1 MSSKKIRIGLI
12 GAGNICQNA
21 HIPAYLKQSDVELVA
36 VCDLNEQRAKEVAA
50 KYNIKHVAR
59 TIEDLVALDDV
70 DAVSIC
76 VWNNAHARA
85 ALAAVKAG
93 KHVLCEKPMAT
104 TVAEAQAMHDASK
117 AGGKVF
123 MLGFVN
129 RFRSDSLLI
138 KEMADA
144 GKFGDIYFARAG
156 WLRRRGTPLGWFT
169 DVSKSGGGPVID
181 IGVHVIDLTWHFMG
195 KPEPVSVNATTH
207 YPLGDYH
214 TKGVGRWK
222 ALDTDNLVF
231 NTEDS
236 AAGSI
241 RFANGASMNF
251 EVSWAVN
258 MKETGIYSYIFG
270 KDAGASLDPLEVYG
284 EEADYLVDLKPTI
297 DRGDPFAREIRHF
310 LDCIQEGKE
319 PSITAKDG
327 LNVQKMLNGIYD
339 SAKAGKEIW
348 L

>member
-270 KDAGASLDPLEVYG
+270 KYAGASLDPLEVYG

-310 LDCIQEGKE
+310 LDCIQESKE

>member
-1 MSSKKIRIGLI
+1 MEDGKIRIGLI
-12 GAGNICQNA
+12 GAGNIAQNA
-21 HIPAYLKQSDVELVA
+21 HIPAYLKQKDVELVA
-36 VCDLNEQRAKEVAA
+36 VCDLNENRAKEVAA
-50 KYNIKHVAR
+50 KYQIKHVPK

-76 VWNNAHARA
+76 TWNNAHARA

-93 KHVLCEKPMAT
+93 KHVLCEKPMAM
-104 TVAEAQAMHDASK
+104 TVAEAQAMRDAAK
-117 AGGKVF
+117 GTGKVF

-129 RFRSDSLLI
+129 RFRDDSLLI
-138 KEMADA
+138 KTMADA

-195 KPEPVSVNATTH
+195 KPEPVSVSATTH
-207 YPLGDYH
+207 YPLGDYK
-214 TKGVGRWK
+214 TKGIGRWE
-222 ALDTDNLVF
+222 AFDTDNLIF

-236 AAGSI
+236 AAGTI

-258 MKETGIYSYIFG
+258 MKETGIYSYLFG
-270 KDAGASLDPLEVYG
+270 KKAGASLDPLAFYG
-284 EEADYLVDLKPTI
+284 EEENYLVDSTPTI
-297 DRGDPFAREIRHF
+297 GRGDAFAREIRHF
-310 LDCIQEGKE
+310 LDCIIEGKE
-319 PSITAKDG
+319 PSITADDG
-327 LNVQKMLNGIYD
+327 VNVQKMLNGIYD
-339 SAKAGKEIW
+339 SAKAGKEI
-348 L
+348 LL

>member
-1 MSSKKIRIGLI
+1 MSNRKIRIGLI

-21 HIPAYLKQSDVELVA
+21 HIPAYLKQDDIELVA
-36 VCDLNEQRAKEVAA
+36 VTDLKESRAQEVAD
-50 KYNIKHVAR
+50 KYAIKHVASS
-59 TIEDLVALDDV
+59 IEDLVSLDDV

-76 VWNNAHARA
+76 TWNNAHARA

-104 TVAEAQAMHDASK
+104 SVAEAQAMYDAARGSDK
-117 AGGKVF
+117 TF

-129 RFRSDSLLI
+129 RFRSDSLVI
-138 KEMADA
+138 KDMADA

-195 KPEPVSVNATTH
+195 KPTPISVNATTH
-207 YPLGDYH
+207 YPLGDYK

-236 AAGSI
+236 AAGTI
-241 RFANGASMNF
+241 RFDNGASMNF

-258 MKETGIYSYIFG
+258 MKDTGIYSYVFG
-270 KDAGASLDPLEVYG
+270 KDAGASLDPLEIYG
-284 EEADYLVDLKPTI
+284 EEANYLVDMKPTT
-297 DRGDPFAREIRHF
+297 DKGDPFAREIRHF
-310 LDCIQEGKE
+310 LDCVQTGAT
-319 PSITAKDG
+319 PSIPAIDG
-327 LNVQKMLNGIYD
+327 LSVQKMLNGIYD
-339 SAKAGKEIW
+339 SAKAGKEV
-348 L
+348 LL

>member
-1 MSSKKIRIGLI
+1 MSNGKIRIGLI

-36 VCDLNEQRAKEVAA
+36 VCDLNEERAKEVAA
-50 KYNIKHVAR
+50 KYNIRHVTK
-59 TIEDLVALDDV
+59 TIEDLVALEDV

-207 YPLGDYH
+207 YPLGDYK
-214 TKGVGRWK
+214 TKGVGRWM
-222 ALDTDNLVF
+222 ALDTDNPIF

-236 AAGSI
+236 AAGTI

-270 KDAGASLDPLEVYG
+270 KDAGASLDPLEIYG
-284 EEADYLVDLKPTI
+284 EEANYLVDLKPTV

-310 LDCIQEGKE
+310 LDCIKEGKE
-319 PSITAKDG
+319 PSITTKDG
-327 LNVQKMLNGIYD
+327 LHVQKMLNGIYD
-339 SAKAGKEIW
+339 SARAGREIW

>member
-36 VCDLNEQRAKEVAA
+36 VCDLNEERAKEVAA

-59 TIEDLVALDDV
+59 TIEDLVALEDV

-129 RFRSDSLLI
+129 RFRSDSLLL

-207 YPLGDYH
+207 YPLGNYQ

-222 ALDTDNLVF
+222 ALDTDNLIF

-236 AAGSI
+236 AAGTI

-270 KDAGASLDPLEVYG
+270 KDAGASLDPLEIYG
-284 EEADYLVDLKPTI
+284 EEANYLVDLKPTT
-297 DRGDPFAREIRHF
+297 DRGDPFACEIRHF

-339 SAKAGKEIW
+339 SAKAGREVW